1 MDHRKDG
8 RIATDSQRQ
17 GEYGGRGENR
27 ILAQCAQRIAD
38 VPPECFD
45 KRRSVHK
52 VDLLANQGR
61 VPELSM
67 RSQASCFGGHTSR
80 DVVLEFRPEM
90 KLELVRQLS
99 ASTGA
104 AKKPEPIHDVYDA
117 LRTLP
122 MPVTRRS
129 HRVVSATSRF
139 RPRAVRR

>member
-27 ILAQCAQRIAD
+27 ILAQCAQRIAE

-52 VDLLANQGR
+52 VNLLANQGR

-67 RSQASCFGGHTSR
+67 PSQSSCFGGPTSR
-80 DVVLEFRPEM
+80 AVVLAVRPAM
-90 KLELVRQLS
+90 KIELVRQLTP
-99 ASTGA
+99 ST
-104 AKKPEPIHDVYDA
+104 
-117 LRTLP
+117 
-122 MPVTRRS
+122 
-129 HRVVSATSRF
+129 
-139 RPRAVRR
+139 